1 MAERIEVQVRVIPRA
16 RVDRVDGMR
25 AGRLVLR
32 VAAAPVEGAANRA
45 AQDLLAKAL
54 GVRAADVRVEQ
65 GPITRDKVLSVPRAA
80 GPALAR
86 LLK

>member
-1 MAERIEVQVRVIPRA
+1 MAERIEVQVRVMTRSRA
-16 RVDRVDGMR
+16 DRVDGMR

-32 VAAAPVEGAANRA
+32 VTAAPVEGAANRA
-45 AQDLLAKAL
+45 VQDLLAKAL
-54 GVRAADVRVEQ
+54 DIRAADVRVEH
-65 GPITRDKVLSVPRAA
+65 GATMRDKVLSLRRAA

>member
-1 MAERIEVQVRVIPRA
+1 MSERIGVHVRVIPRA

-25 AGRLVLR
+25 SGRLVLR
-32 VAAAPVEGAANRA
+32 VAASPVEGAANRSVQA
-45 AQDLLAKAL
+45 LLGKAL
-54 GVRAADVRVEQ
+54 GIRAAEVHVER
-65 GPITRDKVLSVPRAA
+65 GATSRNKELSVPGAA